1 MEFSTVFFILMMNVI
16 IFSFI
21 AWNAKAKNDLKR
33 EQIRAQSGSQSLGT
47 SELKGM
53 IQEAMTDAIIPLE
66 ERLELIESHMR
77 RLPAASKQAE
87 NPAVEAE
94 QDESER

>member
-1 MEFSTVFFILMMNVI
+1 MDFSLVFFILMMSVI
-16 IFSFI
+16 LFSFI

-33 EQIRAQSGSQSLGT
+33 EQIRAESGSQSLGT

-53 IQEAMTDAIIPLE
+53 IQEAMTDAVIPLE

-77 RLPAASKQAE
+77 QLPAAAKQAE
-87 NPAVEAE
+87 SSSFETE
-94 QDESER
+94 QGDGES